1 MAKINS
7 ETSKNEL
14 VELALA
20 GLEVQIRELN
30 DKKEE
35 LKKLLVSSP
44 AAKRTAKAVKVARAG
59 KGTKAGKKGVE
70 AKAAKVAKTP
80 KSSKSVKS
88 TPVEDSE
95 DGSGKKKRVF
105 SAATRKKLRE
115 AAKARWAREKEPKAA
130 E

>member
-1 MAKINS
+1 MARINS
-7 ETSKNEL
+7 ETSRNEL

-44 AAKRTAKAVKVARAG
+44 AAKRAGKVETGKAVKVARAG
-59 KGTKAGKKGVE
+59 KVTKAGKKGVE
-70 AKAAKVAKTP
+70 AKTAKVAKSP
-80 KSSKSVKS
+80 KSVAA
-88 TPVEDSE
+88 EASE

-115 AAKARWAREKEPKAA
+115 AAKARWAREKDTKTA

>member
-1 MAKINS
+1 MAKIYS
-7 ETSKNEL
+7 ETSRNEL

-35 LKKLLVSSP
+35 LKQLLVSSP
-44 AAKRTAKAVKVARAG
+44 AAKRAGKAETVKAVKVARAG

-70 AKAAKVAKTP
+70 AKTAKVA
-80 KSSKSVKS
+80 KSSKSVAA
-88 TPVEDSE
+88 DASE

-115 AAKARWAREKEPKAA
+115 AAKARWAREKETKPA

>member
-59 KGTKAGKKGVE
+59 GE
-70 AKAAKVAKTP
+70 L
-80 KSSKSVKS
+80 
-88 TPVEDSE
+88 
-95 DGSGKKKRVF
+95 
-105 SAATRKKLRE
+105 KLVRR
-115 AAKARWAREKEPKAA
+115 AWKQRRRRLPRPLNPLNR
-130 E
+130 

>member
-1 MAKINS
+1 MAKIYS
-7 ETSKNEL
+7 ETSRNEL

-35 LKKLLVSSP
+35 LKQLLVSSP
-44 AAKRTAKAVKVARAG
+44 GAKRAGKAETVKAVKVARAG

-70 AKAAKVAKTP
+70 AKTAKVA
-80 KSSKSVKS
+80 KSSKSVAA
-88 TPVEDSE
+88 DASE

-115 AAKARWAREKEPKAA
+115 AAKARWAREKETKPA